1 MFSAGFMKWAEAAVG
16 QTTRVLAR
24 QVETVEGDEAES
36 ANNDKM
42 ALDGELECRLVVA
55 ARVKNSNSDALRT
68 TPGTRLTPVRK
79 TRSRRPTR
87 TVPTEGPNMVAL
99 LPVHNFFQIQS
110 KRKSMVEKNET
121 YEKLDEMSGH
131 LVQ

>member
-1 MFSAGFMKWAEAAVG
+1 MGKWRILDR
-16 QTTRVLAR
+16 TRIERRRV
-24 QVETVEGDEAES
+24 DS
-36 ANNDKM
+36 
-42 ALDGELECRLVVA
+42 ELECRLVVA